1 MSMYTLLEEDILEIV
16 EQSLSEYPT
25 TPVIYANE
33 NGTEPQQSYCAIGK
47 LFTRQL
53 QTAENSF
60 LDEDSVSQM
69 SVGYE
74 VSCTI
79 SFIGEQGGNL
89 AFSSH
94 ARMGNTTLNREF
106 SQARNLSLRNK
117 SNVVPIPYFRATKYV
132 DVFSY
137 DVSFHFIWGV
147 TEEIQPI
154 LQVIIENSDYSETIT
169 IPETI

>member
-1 MSMYTLLEEDILEIV
+1 MSMYNILKVSVADVIDHT
-16 EQSLSEYPT
+16 LSEYPT

-33 NGTEPQQSYCAIGK
+33 SGEEPTESYCTIGK
-47 LFTRQL
+47 LIVNQRDTP
-53 QTAENSF
+53 ENSL
-60 LDEDSVSQM
+60 LDENLISQM

-74 VSCTI
+74 VSC
-79 SFIGEQGGNL
+79 SVNFIGKNAGTL

-94 ARMGNTTLNREF
+94 VRMGNTTLNREF
-106 SQARNLSLRNK
+106 SQSRNLSVLHK
-117 SNVVPIPYFRATKYV
+117 STVQVVPYFRSTQYV
-132 DVFSY
+132 DVYSY
-137 DVSFHFIWGV
+137 DISFYFIWGV